1 MLRTC
6 GTRLLPLQYG
16 ARLGI
21 APALRV
27 TQKRFDVSVAR
38 HEETAAGE
46 HEELSFLQSVDRF
59 FDAAASKVEI
69 EPGTLRAIKACNSV
83 VELAFPI
90 KRDNGA
96 LEIIRAYRAQHSHV
110 RQPCKGGIRFADEVN
125 REEVEALAAL
135 MTFKCAVVD
144 VPFGGAKGGIK
155 FNKADYSDREI
166 EKITRRYTAE
176 LIRRNT
182 IGPAVDVPAPD
193 YGTGPREMAWMRDT
207 YQQMRH
213 DDIDSLGCVTGK
225 PVGQGGIRGRNGAT
239 GLGVYYGLREFLN
252 NKELMAKHD
261 MTPGIRGKKFVIQ
274 GLGNVGYWAAHHI
287 DENKGKIVAI
297 AERDGM
303 IHNPK
308 GLDLEKVKMHF
319 LAHHGVRG
327 FKDAQYIET
336 SAKALEL
343 PCDVLVPAALE
354 GVINVHNAHAIKAK
368 VIAEAANGPV
378 TYLADQ
384 ILTDAGK
391 IVIPDLLLN
400 AGGVTV
406 SYFEW
411 VKNLSRVRF
420 GRMTRR
426 FDENSMTSLCDVLEE
441 TGIKLS
447 PKHRQRIQ
455 VGADEEKLVMSG
467 LEDTMSDA
475 CTHVYQVAK
484 ENDVSLR
491 IGAYMTSLQRIAA
504 DYAFSGIFP

>member
-213 DDIDSLGCVTGK
+213 DDIDSLGCVTGTFPEFHERK
-225 PVGQGGIRGRNGAT
+225 LKIASFEL
-239 GLGVYYGLREFLN
+239 LGPEVF
-252 NKELMAKHD
+252 
-261 MTPGIRGKKFVIQ
+261 
-274 GLGNVGYWAAHHI
+274 
-287 DENKGKIVAI
+287 
-297 AERDGM
+297 
-303 IHNPK
+303 
-308 GLDLEKVKMHF
+308 
-319 LAHHGVRG
+319 
-327 FKDAQYIET
+327 
-336 SAKALEL
+336 
-343 PCDVLVPAALE
+343 
-354 GVINVHNAHAIKAK
+354 
-368 VIAEAANGPV
+368 
-378 TYLADQ
+378 TYLQANRSDRE
-384 ILTDAGK
+384 GSEE
-391 IVIPDLLLN
+391 
-400 AGGVTV
+400 GTV
-406 SYFEW
+406 QQVSGCTMASE
-411 VKNLSRVRF
+411 SSST
-420 GRMTRR
+420 TR
-426 FDENSMTSLCDVLEE
+426 SLWPNM
-441 TGIKLS
+441 I
-447 PKHRQRIQ
+447 
-455 VGADEEKLVMSG
+455 
-467 LEDTMSDA
+467 
-475 CTHVYQVAK
+475 
-484 ENDVSLR
+484 
-491 IGAYMTSLQRIAA
+491 
-504 DYAFSGIFP
+504 

>member
-1 MLRTC
+1 MQR
-6 GTRLLPLQYG
+6 
-16 ARLGI
+16 
-21 APALRV
+21 
-27 TQKRFDVSVAR
+27 RFDASVAR
-38 HEETAAGE
+38 QEDTEIQGQK
-46 HEELSFLQSVDRF
+46 ELSFLQSVDRF
-59 FDAAASKVEI
+59 FDAAASKVAI
-69 EPGTLRAIKACNSV
+69 DPGILSAIKACNSV

-90 KRDNGA
+90 ERDNGK
-96 LEIIRAYRAQHSHV
+96 LEIIKAYRAQHSHI

-135 MTFKCAVVD
+135 MTFKCALVD
-144 VPFGGAKGGIK
+144 VPFGGAKGGVK
-155 FNKADYSDREI
+155 FDKSKFSDREI
-166 EKITRRYTAE
+166 ERITRRYTVE

-207 YQQMRH
+207 YQQMRN
-213 DDIDSLGCVTGK
+213 DDIDGLGCVTGK
-225 PVGQGGIRGRNGAT
+225 PVNQGGIRGRDGAT

-252 NKELMAKHD
+252 NEELMSRLK
-261 MTPGIRGKKFVIQ
+261 MTPGVRDKTFVVQ

-287 DENKGKIVAI
+287 AANAGKLIAI

-303 IHNPK
+303 IHNPN
-308 GLDLEKVKMHF
+308 GLDLEEVKAHF
-319 LAHHGVRG
+319 VANRGLRG
-327 FKDAQYIET
+327 FKNASFVES

-354 GVINVHNAHAIKAK
+354 GVIHVRNAHAIKAK
-368 VIAEAANGPV
+368 VIGEAANGPI

-391 IVIPDLLLN
+391 VIVPDLLLN

-426 FDENSMTSLCDVLEE
+426 FDENSMTVLCDILEE

-447 PKHRQRIQ
+447 AKHRQRIQ

-475 CTHVYQVAK
+475 CAHVYRISK

-491 IGAYMTSLQRIAA
+491 IGAYMSSLQKISA
-504 DYAFSGIFP
+504 DYGFSGIFP